1 MTFAFYAVNLCN
13 RIGYHFTFLTFAL
26 LGSVA
31 AFAPMVV
38 LMLKGREIR
47 ERMGEPRGVSRLEK
61 REGEGEEVER
71 MGEKKV
77 EVEVERGD
85 V

>member
-26 LGSVA
+26 LGSLA
-31 AFAPMVV
+31 AFAPIVLLMVR
-38 LMLKGREIR
+38 GREIR
-47 ERMGEPRGVSRLEK
+47 ERLGKPRRVSELE
-61 REGEGEEVER
+61 RDEEEVEVDGR
-71 MGEKKV
+71 MEEK
-77 EVEVERGD
+77 EVERGGN

>member
-31 AFAPMVV
+31 AFAPIVLLMVR
-38 LMLKGREIR
+38 GREIR
-47 ERMGEPRGVSRLEK
+47 ERLGKPRGVSELERNEEGEDEVDARLE
-61 REGEGEEVER
+61 
-71 MGEKKV
+71 EK
-77 EVEVERGD
+77 EVERG